1 MTKYLKKYLHFFFGN
16 PFQQQATATIGDLSI
31 IRDQTWLDSTVS
43 SLSGPFLV
51 SVFGPKSLI
60 KIQAPVRGKLAGLTV
75 GILCRQ
81 PTPSSFSHSH
91 ILYYIYVRHK
101 NTILSDP
108 FKKIFSLLCIKL
120 SSERLHDKKN
130 I

>member
-1 MTKYLKKYLHFFFGN
+1 MKNALKLSSSNRPLKQPRPFNHFRPNMARFY
-16 PFQQQATATIGDLSI
+16 SI
-31 IRDQTWLDSTVS
+31 LVG
-43 SLSGPFLV
+43 SLFFLV

-60 KIQAPVRGKLAGLTV
+60 KLQAPVRGKLEELTV

-81 PTPSSFSHSH
+81 PTPSFFSHPY